1 MKKVTSLLLALVM
14 ALALAVP
21 AFAEDTITVNPAD
34 AQVRNVEATYD
45 GAKNT
50 AGETNYYFT
59 VQWKQTDSNL
69 KYEGVKTTYTW
80 DGSKMQY
87 APKPTND
94 KAKGWSGSATF
105 VVEVVNQ
112 SDASVK
118 MTAKADPKFGLVAN
132 ATGDT
137 TKVLTTAAVKES
149 GEAIP
154 MTDTT
159 TFGTKQRNSVTYNFD
174 TTNAT
179 EPTGEGLSD
188 GQITVA
194 TISVTVSKDVA

>member
-21 AFAEDTITVNPAD
+21 AFAEDTVIVNPAD
-34 AQVRNVEATYD
+34 AQVKNVEASYE
-45 GAKNT
+45 GATNT

-59 VQWKQTDSNL
+59 VQWKQTATTL

-80 DGSKMQY
+80 DGNKMQY
-87 APKPTND
+87 APKTTND
-94 KAKGWSGSATF
+94 KTKGWSGSATF
-105 VVEVVNQ
+105 EVEVVNQ

-118 MTAKADPKFGLVAN
+118 MTATADTKFGLVAN
-132 ATGDT
+132 PSGET
-137 TKVLTTAAVKES
+137 TKVLTTAAVKD
-149 GEAIP
+149 GNAIP

-159 TFGTKQRNSVTYNFD
+159 TTGTAQKNSVTYTFD

-179 EPTGEGLSD
+179 EPTGDGLSD
-188 GQITVA
+188 GKITVA
-194 TISVTVSKDVA
+194 TITVTVSKDVA

>member
-21 AFAEDTITVNPAD
+21 AFAEDTVIVNPAD
-34 AQVRNVEATYD
+34 AQVKNVEASYE
-45 GAKNT
+45 GATNT

-59 VQWKQTDSNL
+59 VQWKQTATTL

-80 DGSKMQY
+80 DGNKMQY
-87 APKPTND
+87 APKTTND
-94 KAKGWSGSATF
+94 KTKGWSGSATF
-105 VVEVVNQ
+105 EVEVVNQ

-118 MTAKADPKFGLVAN
+118 MTATADTKFGLVAN
-132 ATGDT
+132 PSGET
-137 TKVLTTAAVKES
+137 TKVLTTAAVKD
-149 GEAIP
+149 GNAIP

-159 TFGTKQRNSVTYNFD
+159 TTGTAQKNSVTYTFD

-179 EPTGEGLSD
+179 EPTGDGLSD
-188 GQITVA
+188 GKITVA
-194 TISVTVSKDVA
+194 MITVTVSKDVA

>member
-21 AFAEDTITVNPAD
+21 AFAEDTVIVNPAD
-34 AQVRNVEATYD
+34 AQVKNVEASYE

-59 VQWKQTDSNL
+59 VQWKQTATTL

-80 DGSKMQY
+80 DGNKMQY
-87 APKPTND
+87 APKTTND
-94 KAKGWSGSATF
+94 KTKGWSGSATF
-105 VVEVVNQ
+105 EVEVVNQ

-118 MTAKADPKFGLVAN
+118 MTATADTKFGLVAN
-132 ATGDT
+132 PSGET
-137 TKVLTTAAVKES
+137 TKVLTTAAVKD
-149 GEAIP
+149 GNAIP

-159 TFGTKQRNSVTYNFD
+159 TTGTAQKNNVTYTFD

-194 TISVTVSKDVA
+194 TITVTVSKDVA

>member
-21 AFAEDTITVNPAD
+21 AFAEDTVTVNPAD
-34 AQVRNVEATYD
+34 AQVRNVEASYE

-59 VQWKQTDSNL
+59 VQWKQTATTL

-80 DGSKMQY
+80 DGNKMQY
-87 APKPTND
+87 EPKTTND
-94 KAKGWSGSATF
+94 ATKGWKGNATF
-105 VVEVVNQ
+105 EVEVVNQ

-118 MTAKADPKFGLVAN
+118 MTATADTKFGLVAN
-132 ATGDT
+132 PSGET
-137 TKVLTTAAVKES
+137 TKVLTTAAVKD
-149 GEAIP
+149 GNAIP

-159 TFGTKQRNSVTYNFD
+159 TTGTAQKNSVTYTFD

-179 EPTGEGLSD
+179 EPTGDGLSD
-188 GQITVA
+188 GKITVA
-194 TISVTVSKDVA
+194 TITVTVSKDVA

>member
-21 AFAEDTITVNPAD
+21 AFAEDTVIVNPAD
-34 AQVRNVEATYD
+34 AQVKNVEASYE

-59 VQWKQTDSNL
+59 VQWKQTATTL

-80 DGSKMQY
+80 DGNKMQY
-87 APKPTND
+87 APKTTND
-94 KAKGWSGSATF
+94 KTKGWSGSATF
-105 VVEVVNQ
+105 EVEVVNQ

-118 MTAKADPKFGLVAN
+118 MTAKADTKFGLVAN
-132 ATGDT
+132 PSGET
-137 TKVLTTAAVKES
+137 TKVLTTAAVKD
-149 GEAIP
+149 GNAIP

-159 TFGTKQRNSVTYNFD
+159 TTGTKQPHSVTYTFD
-174 TTNAT
+174 TKNAT
-179 EPTGEGLSD
+179 EPTGDGLSD
-188 GQITVA
+188 GKITVA
-194 TISVTVSKDVA
+194 TITVTVSKDIA

>member
-1 MKKVTSLLLALVM
+1 MKKLTSLLLALVM

-21 AFAEDTITVNPAD
+21 AFAEDTVTVNPAD
-34 AQVRNVEATYD
+34 AQVKNVEASYE
-45 GAKNT
+45 GAQNT

-59 VQWKQTDSNL
+59 VQWKQTATTL

-87 APKPTND
+87 APKTTND
-94 KAKGWSGSATF
+94 KTKGWSGSATF
-105 VVEVVNQ
+105 EVEVVNQ

-118 MTAKADPKFGLVAN
+118 MTAKADTKFGLVAN
-132 ATGDT
+132 PSGDT
-137 TKVLTTAAVKES
+137 TKVLTTAAVKD
-149 GEAIP
+149 GNAIP

-159 TFGTKQRNSVTYNFD
+159 TTGTKQPHSVTYTFD

-194 TISVTVSKDVA
+194 TITVTVSKDVA